1 MILKIIKA
9 LWIGATVFVLL
20 VTLYAFDGKPNS
32 DIGIFFA
39 WCMLFLSFPSGL
51 LVSLV
56 YVAVYEGLSIT
67 IETSYLSLVLDWVG
81 FFVLGYLQW
90 FKLVPWLIARWRS
103 RRTAAR
109 QSSKRSLDEAQRNP
123 R

>member
-1 MILKIIKA
+1 MIMKIIKT
-9 LWIGATVFVLL
+9 LWFGASIFVLC

-56 YVAVYEGLSIT
+56 HMTLYDGFSVAV
-67 IETSYLSLVLDWVG
+67 ETSYLSLVLDWVG
-81 FFVLGYLQW
+81 FLVLGYLQW
-90 FKLVPWLIARWRS
+90 FKLLPYLITTLLRFR
-103 RRTAAR
+103 
-109 QSSKRSLDEAQRNP
+109 KKPEP
-123 R
+123 